1 MNIGLRLEG
10 AGERLCLLTS
20 VLSNN
25 RIICLIP
32 RVSYQLS
39 SPPPPTFAPCM
50 PLSPATLVHFSHM
63 DNKRTALE
71 K

>member
-39 SPPPPTFAPCM
+39 SPPPHLCTMYA
-50 PLSPATLVHFSHM
+50 PLSSHFSSLQPHG
-63 DNKRTALE
+63 
-71 K
+71 